1 MMDGDASFLLCP
13 QVIAGESLGAKSPI
27 ETRFPLIFLD
37 VRLQPHCKNIPTK
50 LFTPNGPLSD
60 RP

>member
-1 MMDGDASFLLCP
+1 VMDGDASFLCP

-37 VRLQPHCKNIPTK
+37 VRLQPHCKT
-50 LFTPNGPLSD
+50 LLCTP
-60 RP
+60 